1 MMGTLE
7 VRSVGMVVGTIVVL
21 RVGGVISFSISSGGN
36 SMLVVGTAVG
46 TVVVLLVSA
55 SLSTL

>member
-7 VRSVGMVVGTIVVL
+7 VQSVGMVVGTIVVL

-46 TVVVLLVSA
+46 TVVCFVCA
-55 SLSTL
+55 T